1 MGLRKSAFRG
11 VMGWRRYLELV
22 TIGSAASTVVAD
34 TVYKV
39 GGYYTVAL
47 VIRRQ
52 QELDKEQAL
61 HNLQN
66 SQILRSSLS
75 EAGLKRLNAE
85 WQASNHE
92 APPSLWYYNTV
103 QLEPKVLEGED
114 RIGGNCMYLQHLR
127 AADISSIQSRI
138 SSMTM
143 LHAHNAMGYKYL

>member
-11 VMGWRRYLELV
+11 VTGWRRYLGLV
-22 TIGSAASTVVAD
+22 TIGFAAGTVVAD

-39 GGYYTVAL
+39 EGYYTVAL

-66 SQILRSSLS
+66 RQILRSSLS
-75 EAGLKRLNAE
+75 EAGLKRLNAG

-103 QLEPKVLEGED
+103 QLEPKVLEGEY
-114 RIGGNCMYLQHLR
+114 RIGGNRMYF
-127 AADISSIQSRI
+127 
-138 SSMTM
+138 
-143 LHAHNAMGYKYL
+143 